1 MQLVQ
6 WRLERLHWK
15 RRTIPLG
22 YAWCRVIVWVYCLD
36 MACNT
41 QGGPVVQRVKFNI
54 AQCLLDA

>member
-36 MACNT
+36 MARNT
-41 QGGPVVQRVKFNI
+41 
-54 AQCLLDA
+54 